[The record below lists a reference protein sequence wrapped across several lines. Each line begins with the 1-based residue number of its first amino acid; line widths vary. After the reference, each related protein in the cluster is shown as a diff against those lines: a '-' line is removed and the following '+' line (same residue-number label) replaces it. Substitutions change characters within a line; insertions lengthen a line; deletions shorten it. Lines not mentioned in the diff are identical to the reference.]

1 MTPSG
6 EGRLNAVGDA
16 NFPADFRDFIHE
28 LNAHAVEYLLVGG
41 YAVGMYGYVRA
52 TTDIDFFYRTTPEN
66 VDRLVRAL
74 AAFGAPESVVNRD
87 QLAAPLGVTQF
98 GEPPVRIDL
107 LSDITGVTFDE
118 AQVDAVAIEVGG
130 ERLPVIGLAA
140 LRKNKQA
147 TGRKKDR
154 DDLKRLPMSLET
166 ATRRSGTAGKTAKA
180 QTTDDS
186 RNTSSAP
193 RKRR

>member
-1 MTPSG
+1 MTPAG

-16 NFPADFRDFIHE
+16 NFPTDFRDFIHE
-28 LNAHAVEYLLVGG
+28 LNAHAVDYLLVGG
-41 YAVGMYGYVRA
+41 YAVGMYGHVRA

-66 VDRLVRAL
+66 VDRLIHAL
-74 AAFGAPESVVNRD
+74 AAFGAPESVVNRE
-87 QLAAPLGVTQF
+87 QLAAPMGVTQF

-107 LSDITGVTFDE
+107 LSDITAVSFDE
-118 AQVDAVAIEVGG
+118 AQVDAVTIEIAG

-166 ATRRSGTAGKTAKA
+166 TTRRSGTAGTTTKVPTA
-180 QTTDDS
+180 DGS
-186 RNTSSAP
+186 RNMSSAP
-193 RKRR
+193 GKRR

>member
-1 MTPSG
+1 M
-6 EGRLNAVGDA
+6 
-16 NFPADFRDFIHE
+16 H
-28 LNAHAVEYLLVGG
+28 
-41 YAVGMYGYVRA
+41 
-52 TTDIDFFYRTTPEN
+52 
-66 VDRLVRAL
+66 AL

-87 QLAAPLGVTQF
+87 QLAASLGVTQF

-166 ATRRSGTAGKTAKA
+166 ATRRSGTAGKTTKA